1 MNACTASP
9 LQIADID
16 AVATVSA
23 VDPAPDAIYRAVEEL
38 TQRVLGHTLFTVMA
52 LHEATVEVERVYS
65 SNLAAYPVGG
75 RKRKRGTPWG
85 AAVLD
90 RGEIF
95 IAHTPD
101 DVRAAF
107 DDHALIFSLGIGSIM
122 NVPIGFRGRRLGTMN
137 LSHRAGW
144 YANADREAA
153 RIVAALLVPALL
165 AHGKV

>member
-1 MNACTASP
+1 MNAPAS
-9 LQIADID
+9 LQIADVD
-16 AVATVSA
+16 AVATISA
-23 VDPAPDAIYRAVEEL
+23 TEQAPEALYRAVEEL
-38 TQRVLGHTLFTVMA
+38 TQRVFGHTLFTVMA
-52 LHEATVEVERVYS
+52 FHEATVEVERVYS

-85 AAVLD
+85 SAVLD

-95 IAHTPD
+95 IAHTSD

-137 LSHRAGW
+137 LSHRAQW
-144 YANADREAA
+144 YAKADFAA
-153 RIVAALLVPALL
+153 VRIIGALLVPALL
-165 AHGKV
+165 THGKG